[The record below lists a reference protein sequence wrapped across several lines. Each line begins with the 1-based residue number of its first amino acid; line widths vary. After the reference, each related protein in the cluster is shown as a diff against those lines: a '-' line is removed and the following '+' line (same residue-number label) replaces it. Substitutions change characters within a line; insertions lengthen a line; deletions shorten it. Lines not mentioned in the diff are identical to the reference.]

1 MRRIPTVLAAI
12 LVIGPVSACGG
23 AKPTTTSQ
31 PPSTSSPLA
40 SGTGAVTAGGSTA
53 GAAGGAAVGATPAPG
68 TCHVRPGPL
77 PDHSCT
83 PGVINPAV
91 TPDTLATTVCK
102 SGWTA
107 TVRPPASYTNRL
119 KRAQIAAY
127 GYQDTDMKHYEEDH
141 LISLELGGSPTDPR
155 NLWPEN
161 PASPN
166 AKDKVENALHRAIC
180 AHKITLG
187 AAQQAIATNWTTAE
201 HVTGIG

>member
-1 MRRIPTVLAAI
+1 VLAAV
-12 LVIGPVSACGG
+12 LVTVPLSACASSKPVSEPTGVAAATPNSGG
-23 AKPTTTSQ
+23 
-31 PPSTSSPLA
+31 
-40 SGTGAVTAGGSTA
+40 TAADAAA
-53 GAAGGAAVGATPAPG
+53 GASPAPG
-68 TCHVRPGPL
+68 SCHVRPGPL
-77 PDHSCT
+77 PDRSCT

-127 GYQDTDMKHYEEDH
+127 GYQDTNMSHYEEDH

-155 NLWPEN
+155 NLWPES

-166 AKDKVENALHRAIC
+166 PKDKVENALHRALC
-180 AHKITLG
+180 AHKITLA
-187 AAQQAIATNWTTAE
+187 AAQQAIATDWTTALR
-201 HVTGIG
+201 VTGAGG